1 MPTTELKELCV
12 LAYERQL
19 VALANQGEG
28 GKLVSTLKAE
38 MKEVSSSVSTVVSK
52 LGTNILWLNWIGE
65 LINDDKNRKIIKIV
79 EREEKWGKRKY

>member
-52 LGTNILWLNWIGE
+52 LGTNIL
-65 LINDDKNRKIIKIV
+65 
-79 EREEKWGKRKY
+79 

>member
-19 VALANQGEG
+19 LALDKQGEK

-38 MKEVSSSVSTVVSK
+38 MKEVRSGRYRCDV
-52 LGTNILWLNWIGE
+52 ILCY
-65 LINDDKNRKIIKIV
+65 V
-79 EREEKWGKRKY
+79 M